1 MNKGNAV
8 RLTIMRRELAA
19 WFSSPVA
26 YITAGIFLVFSG
38 FLFFST
44 FFLVNRAELRNFFG
58 ILPVMFAF
66 FVPAITM
73 RLFAEE
79 ARSGSLE
86 TLMTLPVS
94 GLDVTIG
101 KFFAAFISGASI
113 LVPTLAYAVTAAFLG
128 EPEWGPIVG
137 GYLGALFLIASF
149 TAIGLFASSLTKN
162 QIVAFFVAFAVSIL
176 LAMIDRFL
184 VILPAAIV
192 APLEYLSAG
201 YHFESVS
208 RGIIDTRDIV
218 YFLSLTSLFLALTV
232 RAVEGRRA
240 A

>member
-1 MNKGNAV
+1 MNKGNNV

-94 GLDVTIG
+94 GLDVTVG
-101 KFFAAFISGASI
+101 KFLAAFISGASV

-128 EPEWGPIVG
+128 EPEWGPIAG

>member
-128 EPEWGPIVG
+128 EPEWGPIAG

-184 VILPAAIV
+184 VILPAVIV

>member
-1 MNKGNAV
+1 MNKGNSV

-101 KFFAAFISGASI
+101 KFLAAFISGASI
-113 LVPTLAYAVTAAFLG
+113 LVPTLAYAVTAAALG
-128 EPEWGPIVG
+128 EPEWGPIAG

-208 RGIIDTRDIV
+208 RGIVDTRDIV